1 MASSV
6 ASPPLKSLST
16 TDMAAVTVV
25 SDGTPYGTDV
35 IDQDGK
41 KIVGWS
47 KATVVI
53 GPRGPSRLFL
63 EFAAVQCEAR
73 DLIPEERKQS

>member
-1 MASSV
+1 
-6 ASPPLKSLST
+6 
-16 TDMAAVTVV
+16 MAAVTVV

-47 KATVVI
+47 KATIVI

-63 EFAAVQCEAR
+63 EFSAVNVEAHK
-73 DLIPEERKQS
+73 LELEERKAP

>member
-1 MASSV
+1 
-6 ASPPLKSLST
+6 
-16 TDMAAVTVV
+16 MAAVTLV
-25 SDGTPYGTDV
+25 SDGTPFGTDV
-35 IDQDGK
+35 LDQDGK

-63 EFAAVQCEAR
+63 EFAAVHVEAHE
-73 DLIPEERKQS
+73 LEIQERKAP